1 MHNFIVMRGERLN
14 IFMNC
19 TRLLL
24 MVGYDASHEVRPG
37 VVEHSHKSLQLL
49 LKVHYVNIINIDIF
63 IDSTIRIDILL

>member
-1 MHNFIVMRGERLN
+1 
-14 IFMNC
+14 
-19 TRLLL
+19 

-63 IDSTIRIDILL
+63 IDSTIRIDILLWCFN